1 MGRRGPNPKPAPLRA
16 IEGNRGKRR
25 IPNEPQAEPGPCEAP
40 AHMIAEAR
48 AVWDRLAPELESMG
62 LLAPRYMEAFEVF
75 CNATVAYRRAAV
87 LVARAGPV
95 IERDGQVV
103 SNPASREFA
112 RYASLMRAF
121 GSDFGLTP
129 AAVTAI
135 AHGESYQ
142 PAVSTGDPRRLLSL
156 S

>member
-1 MGRRGPNPKPAPLRA
+1 MGRRGPNPKPAPLRVL
-16 IEGNRGKRR
+16 EGNPSKRR
-25 IPNEPQAEPGPCEAP
+25 IPDEPEAERGPCDAP
-40 AHMIAEAR
+40 QHLVTEAR
-48 AVWDRLAPELESMG
+48 AVWQRLAPELEAKG

-75 CNATVAYRRAAV
+75 CNATVAYRRAAT

-95 IERDGQVV
+95 IERDGIVV

-135 AHGESYQ
+135 ARGDSYQ
-142 PAVSTGDPRRLLSL
+142 PNVSTGDPRRLLSL